1 MQTIFQVY
9 PEKNSQTSPKN
20 TRSRAF
26 LIIVALSNFA
36 TETKEDS
43 GIYVLLESL
52 KWFRVAIP

>member
-52 KWFRVAIP
+52 K